1 MSIVLAIDVGNS
13 CNKVGMFRIDQ
24 GDGLPTCLHSLSVRA
39 DESFPWSEIER
50 WPEWSSE
57 LDAQSVIATTNP
69 RHLARVLESWPSQ
82 RPRPR
87 QIASPTE
94 LSLPIDLLEPSRVGI
109 DRVLN
114 AVAAN
119 RVRMADQPVVIV
131 DSGTATTVDVVTATG
146 VFAGG
151 AILPGFELA
160 ARSLHRYTALL
171 PLIAIDEL
179 HGSEPPP
186 IGKETR
192 GALRSGLFW
201 GQVGAIKELVL
212 QMSRVAFPASE
223 GEIDTI
229 LTGGGAELLRPHFP
243 QARFAP
249 HLALQGLALTC
260 LPDK

>member
-1 MSIVLAIDVGNS
+1 MSIVLAVDVGNS
-13 CNKVGMFRIDQ
+13 CNKVGMFRFDSV
-24 GDGLPTCLHSLSVRA
+24 DGLPTCLHSLSVRA
-39 DESFPWSEIER
+39 DEPFPWSEIDR
-50 WPEWSSE
+50 WPEWSGESE
-57 LDAQSVIATTNP
+57 SHSVIATTNP
-69 RHLARVLESWPSQ
+69 RHLARVLDSWPSE
-82 RPRPR
+82 RPQPR
-87 QIASPTE
+87 QIASSTD
-94 LSLPIDLLEPSRVGI
+94 LSLQLDLLEPSRVGI

-119 RVRMADQPVVIV
+119 RVRVAGQPVVIV
-131 DSGTATTVDVVTATG
+131 DSGTATTVDVVTSEG

-179 HGSEPPP
+179 HGAEPPP

-201 GQVGAIKELVL
+201 GQIGAIKELVS
-212 QMSRVAFPASE
+212 QMSRVAFPSSG

-249 HLALQGLALTC
+249 NLALQGLALTC
-260 LPDK
+260 CAE